1 MALHDNDP
9 VFNKKLISILDNVI
23 EKGHWEDTLFL
34 QATGK
39 KLREFRERLKSEL
52 NLSSEESRP
61 SSSPHH
67 RYIKEKKTNQTSL
80 LVFILIYCA
89 EGTNLRQWE
98 TVINSLATHS
108 MTRPIYKNESD
119 VQTVIRGKANKQNDA
134 YVALSITENDISP
147 PFSAKIPVDRY
158 GNELVVLKE
167 GVVHQNNIEYF
178 MHTSGRYIFQNGKL
192 VRLESTP

>member
-1 MALHDNDP
+1 MPLLDNDP
-9 VFNKKLISILDNVI
+9 TFNKKLITILDNVI
-23 EKGHWEDTLFL
+23 EKGHWDDTLFL

-39 KLREFRERLKSEL
+39 KLREFRERLKNEL
-52 NLSSEESRP
+52 NVSNKEEKPP
-61 SSSPHH
+61 SSQLH
-67 RYIKEKKTNQTSL
+67 RYRKETKADQTSL

-98 TVINSLATHS
+98 HVISSLATHS
-108 MTRPIYKNESD
+108 MTRPIYKNEAD
-119 VQTVIRGKANKQNDA
+119 VQAVIRGKPNKQHDA

-147 PFSAKIPVDRY
+147 PFSTKIPVDRY

-178 MHTSGRYIFQNGKL
+178 VHASGRYIFQNGKL
-192 VRLESTP
+192 VRLESAL